1 MTLSDSRQHS
11 GGQSTSSHAFRI
23 VEHAASLILTG
34 CLPTRWSRKREAS
47 NKFMKATMSD
57 TYRSQIRALP
67 KQVWKD
73 VSQTISNHDVPSVE
87 RSRTRGDLAD
97 FGFSEH
103 RRLQC
108 RLRAV
113 KEMAEGEGYKIAASD
128 IRNRQL
134 LEEPPNALDDAISK
148 RRWEHLMWKWR
159 QGIRLAADDTR
170 RSASQQSNDTITRVW
185 PLTEDRQTHAGKNAT
200 AGTSKRKQRRPP
212 D

>member
-1 MTLSDSRQHS
+1 M
-11 GGQSTSSHAFRI
+11 
-23 VEHAASLILTG
+23 
-34 CLPTRWSRKREAS
+34 P
-47 NKFMKATMSD
+47 D
-57 TYRSQIRALP
+57 TYRSQIRAPP

-108 RLRAV
+108 RLRALR
-113 KEMAEGEGYKIAASD
+113 EMAEGEDYKIAASD
-128 IRNRQL
+128 IKNRQM

-170 RSASQQSNDTITRVW
+170 RSAGQQSNERYMAILQTTSSTNACTIVESKKSLVGSQASHPDWT
-185 PLTEDRQTHAGKNAT
+185 TT
-200 AGTSKRKQRRPP
+200 AS
-212 D
+212 